1 MMIYCYDDKISEIKI
16 EQLTKLLY
24 RCVLGGASVG
34 YTDAETQVD
43 DMRNYWLSV
52 NHSLSTNTFKLIA
65 AVIDGQIVGVVGLE
79 LCTNQTANIVGRFA
93 NY

>member
-1 MMIYCYDDKISEIKI
+1 MSLVG
-16 EQLTKLLY
+16 Q
-24 RCVLGGASVG
+24 VLGIP
-34 YTDAETQVD
+34 DAETQVD

-79 LCTNQTANIVGRFA
+79 LCTKPNGKHRGEICKLLVSPDHRHKGIAQQQLMQKG
-93 NY
+93 

>member
-34 YTDAETQVD
+34 YTDAETSN
-43 DMRNYWLSV
+43 R
-52 NHSLSTNTFKLIA
+52 
-65 AVIDGQIVGVVGLE
+65 
-79 LCTNQTANIVGRFA
+79 
-93 NY
+93 